1 MVEFITALDTH
12 IVLAAVVG
20 GFLTA
25 FVAVRMTARYA
36 KRTGSKVAESL
47 VKHSARPW
55 LVLLPLFFG
64 RTAQP
69 LLDLEPDVF
78 PVVRQTVTLILQL
91 SFAWLL
97 ISLTAVLDE
106 HLHQRFLT
114 GERDNLRARRIL
126 TRMAILRR
134 SLVVVILVITV
145 GAMLMSIPA
154 AKALGAS
161 LLASAG
167 MAGIVL
173 GMAARPAAE
182 NLLAGL
188 QIALTEP
195 ITLEDVVIVEGEWGW
210 IEEITMTYVV
220 VRVWDLRR
228 LIVPIHYFIRQPF
241 QNWTRRGADI
251 LGQVTV
257 DVDYTTPVAAVRKA
271 VGEIV
276 ESSSH
281 WDKKFWNLQVVDA
294 GERTMRLR
302 VLATA
307 PDSPTAWEMRCE
319 IREKLIAYLQE
330 HHPDSLPRVRAAI
343 ESEPSADESRLQPA
357 SSVAKRS
364 QKRS

>member
-1 MVEFITALDTH
+1 MKFLTDLDTH
-12 IVLAAVVG
+12 IVLAAMVVAY
-20 GFLTA
+20 LTA
-25 FVAVRMTARYA
+25 FLGVRATARYA
-36 KRTGSKVAESL
+36 RKTGSELVQSL
-47 VKHSARPW
+47 VKHCGRP
-55 LVLLPLFFG
+55 LQLLLPLFLA
-64 RTAQP
+64 RITRP
-69 LLDLEPDVF
+69 LLDLERDVI
-78 PVVRQTVTLILQL
+78 PVVNEALILTFEL

-106 HLHQRFLT
+106 HLHRRLLT
-114 GERDNLRARRIL
+114 DERDNLRARRLL

-134 SLVVVILVITV
+134 ALIAVIVIITA
-145 GAMLMSIPA
+145 GAMLMTIPA

-173 GMAARPAAE
+173 GIAARPAAE

-220 VRVWDLRR
+220 VRTWDLRR
-228 LIVPIHYFIRQPF
+228 LIVPIHNFIGQPF
-241 QNWTRRGADI
+241 QNWTRRGTDI

-276 ESSSH
+276 ASSSH

-294 GERTMRLR
+294 GERTIRLR

-319 IREKLIAYLQE
+319 IREKLITYLQE
-330 HHPDSLPRVRAAI
+330 HHPDSLPRLRYTI
-343 ESEPSADESRLQPA
+343 EREPSAEESRLQPA
-357 SSVAKRS
+357 
-364 QKRS
+364 